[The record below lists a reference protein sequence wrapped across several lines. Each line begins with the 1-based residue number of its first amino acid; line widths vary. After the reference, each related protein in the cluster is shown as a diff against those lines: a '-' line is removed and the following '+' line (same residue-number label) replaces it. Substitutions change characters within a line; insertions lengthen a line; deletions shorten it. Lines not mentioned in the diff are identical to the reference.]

1 MALKQGAVTVTVTE
15 ALVTVTV
22 LTDTLPEK
30 VLRLDI
36 LLELDDV
43 GMLVTLE
50 VKLLVTL
57 DEVLL
62 VGIGRPVEI
71 EDDELVDEEMLV
83 MLEFVIGKLEVRD
96 VVEIPLD
103 VLEVEMPVDEMPVEE
118 LVNMLAELILEDET
132 ELVVEVN
139 ELELVEVIGPE
150 VVAPPVVDGPAELVV
165 LITED
170 VLDVDMGCG
179 VDDEEEELLLDVVVM
194 LEEDD
199 PPGTG

>member
-30 VLRLDI
+30 VLLLDK

-50 VKLLVTL
+50 VTL

-62 VGIGRPVEI
+62 VVTGRLVEI
-71 EDDELVDEEMLV
+71 EDDELVVEEMLV
-83 MLEFVIGKLEVRD
+83 VLEFVIGKLEVRD

-103 VLEVEMPVDEMPVEE
+103 VLEVEMTVDEMLVDE

-132 ELVVEVN
+132 ELVVEAN
-139 ELELVEVIGPE
+139 ELELVEVIGAE
-150 VVAPPVVDGPAELVV
+150 VVGPLVVDVPAELVV
-165 LITED
+165 LITDD

-179 VDDEEEELLLDVVVM
+179 VDDEEEEELLLDVVVM
-194 LEEDD
+194 LEEDE